1 MRYCGRLSRGC
12 SPTPSGGGGV
22 RRDTKAIIKRRCP
35 KLLRRYQQQ
44 QPEGKLR
51 QGSGCRHPTSAAG
64 GAAQTKLNDWRCS
77 NCLLMPQQWLA
88 RGAGSCPQRAP
99 RTPPRMRTKMP
110 RLTAARHVFINH
122 ADGTPGTRAWHAA
135 PAARHRAPG
144 ARPRAGRCN
153 LRDPKN
159 TCARQAPE

>member
-35 KLLRRYQQQ
+35 KLLRRYHQQ
-44 QPEGKLR
+44 QPEGKLQ

-110 RLTAARHVFINH
+110 RLTAARHVFINQ
-122 ADGTPGTRAWHAA
+122 RRWHAGHA
-135 PAARHRAPG
+135 GMACSPGSPAPG
-144 ARPRAGRCN
+144 ARRPAARRALQ